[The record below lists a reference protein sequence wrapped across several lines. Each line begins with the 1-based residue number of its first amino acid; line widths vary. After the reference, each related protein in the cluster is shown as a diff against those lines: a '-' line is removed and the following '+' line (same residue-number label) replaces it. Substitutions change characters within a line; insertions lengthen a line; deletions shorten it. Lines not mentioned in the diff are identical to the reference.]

1 MELEKKYN
9 PGDAEKRW
17 YSHWLDK
24 GYFNSTP
31 NEREAYT
38 IVIPPPNVTGVL
50 HMGHML
56 NNTLQDI
63 LVRRARMMGYN
74 TCWVP
79 GTDHASIATETKVV
93 QKLAQEGIQKSDL
106 TKRISITYF

>member
-31 NEREAYT
+31 DEREAYT
-38 IVIPPPNVTGVL
+38 IVNSSTKC
-50 HMGHML
+50 
-56 NNTLQDI
+56 NRSFT
-63 LVRRARMMGYN
+63 Y
-74 TCWVP
+74 
-79 GTDHASIATETKVV
+79 GTYA
-93 QKLAQEGIQKSDL
+93 
-106 TKRISITYF
+106 